1 MLDRI
6 RQNAR
11 MMLIAGT
18 VLGVSI
24 GGLASGVADR
34 RRAKLPPLRTATA
47 PRITTPVSREF
58 GNLRD
63 VRSAG
68 ALSDAFTTIASSI
81 TPGVVRIESERMP
94 ERRRRFFPQR
104 FRNNRMESDST
115 PDEAPHI
122 AGGSGF
128 VVSAD
133 GYIVTNNHVVEGADF
148 ISVRLYDKRVLPA
161 RLVGRDPFTDVALL
175 KVEATGLPALHMG
188 DSDQANVGEWV
199 LAIGNPGFGDAST
212 LDFTVTSGI
221 IGAKGR
227 PLDVLD
233 PTSGDNPLDQF
244 AIEDF
249 IQTDAAINPGNS
261 GGPLLNLQGEVVGVN
276 TAIASSTGYNQGYAF
291 AIPSN
296 LVQRVIKDLAAH
308 GHVRRPLLGVRI
320 QDVTQED
327 AEVFKLPEISGVL
340 VEDFSDDSPAAKG
353 GLQRG
358 DVVIGLGETKIERV
372 GQLQRLIADRAPG
385 EQVNLRVIR
394 YGVPRTFKIRLTLAP
409 LPANELAPR
418 RVRPIQGAGRL
429 GIQVNE
435 LTQQAAAEF
444 GFERAGGAVITDV
457 QMASAAGRKRFSVP
471 QRILEINRK
480 KIESARQAQ
489 ALLRVQRAGSIVS
502 LLLQDP
508 QGATVIVNI
517 RVPE

>member
-1 MLDRI
+1 MYERI

-11 MMLIAGT
+11 LMLIAGA
-18 VLGVSI
+18 VLVVSI
-24 GGLASGVADR
+24 GGLASGIGDR
-34 RRAKLPPLRTATA
+34 RRAQLPPLRTASA
-47 PRITTPVSREF
+47 PPITTPVSREVRE
-58 GNLRD
+58 LRD
-63 VRSAG
+63 VRSAT
-68 ALSDAFTTIASSI
+68 ALSDAFTSIATSI
-81 TPGVVRIESERMP
+81 TPGVVRIESERTP

-104 FRNNRMESDST
+104 FRNNRMDDDST
-115 PDEAPHI
+115 ADEAPHI
-122 AGGSGF
+122 SGGSGF
-128 VVSAD
+128 IVSAD
-133 GYIVTNNHVVEGADF
+133 GYIVTNNHVVDGADF

-175 KVEATGLPALHMG
+175 KVEAAGLPALHLG
-188 DSDQANVGEWV
+188 NSDDANVGEWV

-233 PTSGDNPLDQF
+233 PATGEDNPLDQF

-340 VEDFSDDSPAAKG
+340 VEDFSDGSPAASG

-358 DVVIGLGETKIERV
+358 DVVVGLGDTKIERV

-385 EQVNLRVIR
+385 ERVSLRVIR
-394 YGVPRTFKIRLTLAP
+394 YGAPRTFNIRLTLAP
-409 LPANELAPR
+409 LPANELSPR
-418 RVRPIQGAGRL
+418 RARPTQGAGRL
-429 GIQVNE
+429 GIQVGE
-435 LTQQAAAEF
+435 LTQQTAAEF
-444 GFERAGGAVITDV
+444 GFERAGGALITDV
-457 QMASAAGRKRFSVP
+457 QVASAAGRKRINAP
-471 QRILEINRK
+471 QRILEINRR
-480 KIESARQAQ
+480 KIETAREANNQ
-489 ALLRVQRAGSIVS
+489 LRTLKSGAIVS

-517 RVPE
+517 RVP